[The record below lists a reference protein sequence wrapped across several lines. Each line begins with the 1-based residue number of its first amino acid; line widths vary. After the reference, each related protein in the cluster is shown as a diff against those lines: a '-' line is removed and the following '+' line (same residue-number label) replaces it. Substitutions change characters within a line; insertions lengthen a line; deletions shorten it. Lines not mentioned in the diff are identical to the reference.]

1 MGEIVAE
8 HTRPRWTSGPPLDED
23 LLTEIRIFL
32 ADLAHLLAHF
42 RAPDVHDHATA
53 SAALAGAGRVIDA
66 APPATL
72 ERHSAEL
79 LGRARVLHGLS
90 DRLADAHLAH
100 ARASTQVLARVLPR
114 LEGMKCSVA
123 ELVSVVPE
131 LVCELGFDRALVSR
145 IEDDVW
151 YPEVLFAIGDQAAA
165 ERLTQ
170 LGKDMAQRL
179 EPGLYETELVRSR
192 RPMLVTGV
200 QDPTARGWTH
210 QVLVEGTRV
219 RSYVAAPVLSDGE
232 VVGLLHADRYGQRRE
247 VDEVDR
253 DLLAAFAEAFRL
265 ALTRAELND
274 QLVGTQV
281 GLRLLNH
288 AMEAASVSIH
298 QVPAIRAERDPGD
311 NETGLV
317 VRTQRRSAAPEPLP
331 ESLTPRELDV
341 LRLLADGR
349 TNIAIARQLSI
360 TDNTVKQ
367 HVTHILR
374 KLGAGNRSEAVA
386 RWFQAAIVHKSG
398 G

>member
-1 MGEIVAE
+1 MAE
-8 HTRPRWTSGPPLDED
+8 CTRTRWTSGPPLDEG
-23 LLTEIRIFL
+23 LLSDVRLFL
-32 ADLAHLLAHF
+32 AALAEVLPQF
-42 RAPDVHDHATA
+42 RVPEVHDSAGA

-66 APPATL
+66 APPQVM
-72 ERHSAEL
+72 ERHSGEL
-79 LGRARVLHGLS
+79 LGRARALHALS
-90 DRLADAHLAH
+90 DRLAEVHLAH
-100 ARASTQVLARVLPR
+100 ARASTQILARVLPR

-145 IEDDVW
+145 VEDDVW

-165 ERLTQ
+165 EKLTQ
-170 LGKDMAQRL
+170 LGKDMAQPL

-200 QDPTARGWTH
+200 QDPSARGWTH
-210 QVLVEGTRV
+210 QILVEGTRV

-232 VVGLLHADRYGQRRE
+232 VVGLLHADRYGQYRE

-281 GLRLLNH
+281 GLRLLNR
-288 AMEAASVSIH
+288 AMEAASVSVH
-298 QVPAIRAERDPGD
+298 QVPTIRAERDAGD
-311 NETGLV
+311 SETGLV

-386 RWFQAAIVHKSG
+386 RWFQSAVVHKSG